1 MQHQK
6 LLFTAALVLLA
17 ASGLYYAHAAGKL
30 RSAPAR
36 VPVSQVAFACDGA
49 QSSNFD
55 CYEKYYAD
63 IVAGQSVKAAFD
75 DLKARYDTNSYVK
88 AQCHP
93 LAHVIGRTAVGK
105 YPVVSA
111 AYAQGDPFC
120 WSGYYHGALEGVIA
134 KMGRKEV
141 PNQLNTIC
149 ADIEGK
155 ERYSFDYFNCVHG
168 LGHGLMAFTNTEL
181 PDSLK
186 LCDNLD
192 GTWEKRS
199 CYGGV
204 FMENVIVD
212 NKNHV
217 TKYLRPQEPLYPCN
231 AIDDAYKMD
240 CYLMQTSYMLK
251 VTGNDFKKV
260 FGLCATTGDAYRAT
274 CYQSLGR
281 DASGQNSS
289 DAVMTKTRCML
300 GADAE
305 QRSNCVIGAVKDFI
319 SYFHA
324 IEQANAF
331 CNSLDPDLK
340 SVCLETGE
348 IYYKNL

>member
-1 MQHQK
+1 MKHQK
-6 LLFTAALVLLA
+6 TLFTLAFIILA

-30 RSAPAR
+30 RLPEKA
-36 VPVSQVAFACDGA
+36 PVSVAVAFACEGKEI
-49 QSSNFD
+49 SNFD
-55 CYEKYYAD
+55 CYEKYYGD
-63 IVAGQSVKAAFD
+63 IVAGQGVKAAFD
-75 DLKARYDTNSYVK
+75 DLKTRYETSAYIK

-93 LAHVIGRTAVGK
+93 IAHVIGRAAINK
-105 YPVVSA
+105 YPTVSA

-134 KMGRKEV
+134 KMGRKNV

-149 ADIEGK
+149 QDIEGK

-186 LCDNLD
+186 LCDNLE
-192 GTWEKRS
+192 GSWEKRS

-217 TKYLRPQEPLYPCN
+217 TKYLRPEEPLYPCN
-231 AIDDAYKMD
+231 AIDDAYKND

-251 VTGNDFKKV
+251 VTNNDFQKV
-260 FGLCATTGDAYRAT
+260 FDLCSTVGEIYTAT

-289 DAVMTKTRCML
+289 NAEITKARCML
-300 GADAE
+300 GRDKD
-305 QRSNCVIGAVKDFI
+305 QRLNCVVGAVKDFI

-324 IEQANAF
+324 IEQANVF
-331 CNSLDPDLK
+331 CNSLDGELK
-340 SVCLETGE
+340 ETCLSVGAA
-348 IYYKNL
+348 YYKAL